1 MKTVY
6 GYDTENHVVAV
17 SAPGQEPWLMQYG
30 STSLDSSSGRL
41 LATVRPAAV
50 TATVLKE
57 QKEQSAPANTASP
70 TLSSTTPKVGVK
82 ISVSGNGTWSN
93 GPLAYSYQWEDCN
106 ASGKECALIPGA
118 VNQSYYPANSDEGH
132 TLVAQVNAVNAT
144 GSVVVASAATST
156 VASGTPTN
164 TLPEPPALGTNS
176 VTTVD
181 YNVPVSGSGAPHE
194 MTKAELE
201 KWGQSDDPTAAT
213 AIFPPDEP
221 MGWPAKDYTRAS
233 ITYFD
238 EQGRAVNHTSP
249 SGGIATSEYNETNEI
264 TRSLSADNRAAAVKE
279 ANPKEASEL
288 LDTKSEYNQEGTE
301 LVDTVGPQHN
311 VRLTTGTEVLARNH
325 VHYYYDEGAPKNETY
340 DLVTKVTDGA
350 RIQGQPEEK
359 DLRTTT
365 TSYSGQNNLGW
376 TLRKPTSVTTD
387 PSTGP
392 LGKNTHIFGG
402 LGSGN
407 GQFNNPRAVAVAANG
422 NVFVADTTNSRIE
435 VFTASGEYLK
445 QFGTEGSGKLKE
457 PEGVAVSPAGNVYV
471 ADTGDAHVKQFK
483 ENGEYVRTFGG
494 AAVGIT
500 VAKAFGSTEVYTVT
514 NGSGDV
520 IHQYTESGG
529 LVKEYGLESEGVHKP
544 QDIAVGTTGI
554 VYVTDTGEHPVQRF
568 LLGTRSAGFATEGTG
583 PGELKEPEGITS
595 GPGGNIYVA
604 DTANSRV
611 EEYSAT
617 GEYLAQYS
625 SRGTG
630 NGQLEAPGGVAFDTS
645 GDMYIA
651 DTGNNRIEEW
661 GGSASTGLNLIHT
674 TVYDPISGNV
684 VETRSPAAGPA
695 QTEGAFTYAAKTTYG
710 TLGSGNGQFNN
721 PRGVAV
727 AANGNVFVADTKNS
741 RIEMLSASGEYLKQF
756 GTEGS
761 GKLKEPEGVAV
772 SPAGNV
778 YVADTGDAHV
788 KEFKENGEYVRTFGG
803 AAVGITVAEVFGAS
817 EVYTVTNGSGDV
829 IHQYTENGGL
839 VKEYGLESEGV
850 HKPQGIAVN
859 PKTSVVYV
867 TDTGEHLVQKFT
879 LGIKAA
885 GFATEGSA
893 NGQLKEAE
901 GITSG
906 PNGNIYVADTANN
919 RVEEFTETGGYLAQY
934 GSKGT
939 GTSQFEHPGT
949 VAFAPSGNMYVAD
962 TNNNRIEKWTVPGEH
977 AVPSQTIYY
986 SAQSVPG
993 YPECGSHPEW
1003 AYLPCRSQPAAQP
1016 EGSLQKLPIV
1026 TNTYNMLD
1034 EPETVTEEFGSTT
1047 RTKKMTY
1054 DETGRL
1060 LTNEETSTIDTS
1072 LPKVT
1077 DEYNLET
1084 GTLQKQSTT
1093 TGSETK
1099 TLTRITNTLG
1109 QLTEYTDADS
1119 NTTKYVYSGPA
1130 NDGQVEEVTYGGE
1143 KGSQLYSYDPT
1154 TKSLTKLLDVGPGGG
1169 AGAGTFTAGYDVE
1182 GKILSVNYPNG
1193 MIAKYVR
1200 NSPGE
1205 TTEIAYE
1212 KTTHCTEKC
1221 TWFSETMAPSI
1232 HGEALVRTSTLA
1244 KEAYAYDGGGR
1255 ITQVQET
1262 LAGKGCKTRL
1272 YAYDE
1277 DSNRTSLTAR
1287 EPETEGKC
1295 ATTGGSTETHTYDE
1309 ADRLTDT
1316 NVSYEAFGNQTKIP
1330 STDAEGHEITATFY
1344 VDNQTHTQTQ
1354 NSETLT
1360 YNTDPEGRNREIEST
1375 GTTNSKVIN
1384 HYPGP
1389 GEAISWTSEG
1399 SEKWTRNIP
1408 GIDGTLTATQH
1419 NSEAAVLQLHDLQGD
1434 IVATAALSETE
1445 TKLITTYNSTE
1456 YGVPINGTPSKY
1468 SWLGA
1473 IGLATELPS
1482 GATASGGSSYVP
1494 QLGKPLQTQPVVP
1507 PGAPTMMYIT
1517 PYVSTLTPGMYEAAS
1532 AYAAGALGRE
1542 ATRQRE
1548 AKEQWE
1554 REHPATPEGEIPTP
1568 GEGGAEPYT
1577 VDPAKL
1583 LTAKEAKILAYG
1595 LRYGGSFAG
1604 VAWPEL
1610 GVFLEALEIVGGN
1623 AVTEAAEKLERCYK
1637 PLYEDKLTGDA
1648 RCKAFVNLE
1657 FGFIPTSWGVELCWK
1672 KEYTRKNK
1680 VHVTY
1685 PYCSST

>member
-1 MKTVY
+1 M
-6 GYDTENHVVAV
+6 VA
-17 SAPGQEPWLMQYG
+17 
-30 STSLDSSSGRL
+30 L
-41 LATVRPAAV
+41 LR
-50 TATVLKE
+50 
-57 QKEQSAPANTASP
+57 
-70 TLSSTTPKVGVK
+70 
-82 ISVSGNGTWSN
+82 
-93 GPLAYSYQWEDCN
+93 
-106 ASGKECALIPGA
+106 
-118 VNQSYYPANSDEGH
+118 
-132 TLVAQVNAVNAT
+132 
-144 GSVVVASAATST
+144 
-156 VASGTPTN
+156 
-164 TLPEPPALGTNS
+164 
-176 VTTVD
+176 
-181 YNVPVSGSGAPHE
+181 
-194 MTKAELE
+194 
-201 KWGQSDDPTAAT
+201 DP
-213 AIFPPDEP
+213 
-221 MGWPAKDYTRAS
+221 
-233 ITYFD
+233 
-238 EQGRAVNHTSP
+238 
-249 SGGIATSEYNETNEI
+249 
-264 TRSLSADNRAAAVKE
+264 
-279 ANPKEASEL
+279 
-288 LDTKSEYNQEGTE
+288 
-301 LVDTVGPQHN
+301 
-311 VRLTTGTEVLARNH
+311 
-325 VHYYYDEGAPKNETY
+325 
-340 DLVTKVTDGA
+340 
-350 RIQGQPEEK
+350 
-359 DLRTTT
+359 
-365 TSYSGQNNLGW
+365 
-376 TLRKPTSVTTD
+376 
-387 PSTGP
+387 
-392 LGKNTHIFGG
+392 
-402 LGSGN
+402 
-407 GQFNNPRAVAVAANG
+407 
-422 NVFVADTTNSRIE
+422 
-435 VFTASGEYLK
+435 
-445 QFGTEGSGKLKE
+445 
-457 PEGVAVSPAGNVYV
+457 
-471 ADTGDAHVKQFK
+471 
-483 ENGEYVRTFGG
+483 
-494 AAVGIT
+494 
-500 VAKAFGSTEVYTVT
+500 
-514 NGSGDV
+514 
-520 IHQYTESGG
+520 
-529 LVKEYGLESEGVHKP
+529 
-544 QDIAVGTTGI
+544 
-554 VYVTDTGEHPVQRF
+554 
-568 LLGTRSAGFATEGTG
+568 
-583 PGELKEPEGITS
+583 
-595 GPGGNIYVA
+595 
-604 DTANSRV
+604 
-611 EEYSAT
+611 
-617 GEYLAQYS
+617 
-625 SRGTG
+625 
-630 NGQLEAPGGVAFDTS
+630 
-645 GDMYIA
+645 
-651 DTGNNRIEEW
+651 
-661 GGSASTGLNLIHT
+661 
-674 TVYDPISGNV
+674 
-684 VETRSPAAGPA
+684 
-695 QTEGAFTYAAKTTYG
+695 
-710 TLGSGNGQFNN
+710 
-721 PRGVAV
+721 
-727 AANGNVFVADTKNS
+727 
-741 RIEMLSASGEYLKQF
+741 
-756 GTEGS
+756 
-761 GKLKEPEGVAV
+761 
-772 SPAGNV
+772 
-778 YVADTGDAHV
+778 
-788 KEFKENGEYVRTFGG
+788 
-803 AAVGITVAEVFGAS
+803 
-817 EVYTVTNGSGDV
+817 
-829 IHQYTENGGL
+829 
-839 VKEYGLESEGV
+839 GLESEGV

-1182 GKILSVNYPNG
+1182 GKIISVNYPNG

-1287 EPETEGKC
+1287 ESETEGKC

-1360 YNTDPEGRNREIEST
+1360 YD
-1375 GTTNSKVIN
+1375 TTQKD
-1384 HYPGP
+1384 
-1389 GEAISWTSEG
+1389 AIAKS
-1399 SEKWTRNIP
+1399 N
-1408 GIDGTLTATQH
+1408 
-1419 NSEAAVLQLHDLQGD
+1419 
-1434 IVATAALSETE
+1434 
-1445 TKLITTYNSTE
+1445 
-1456 YGVPINGTPSKY
+1456 
-1468 SWLGA
+1468 
-1473 IGLATELPS
+1473 
-1482 GATASGGSSYVP
+1482 P
-1494 QLGKPLQTQPVVP
+1494 QAQ
-1507 PGAPTMMYIT
+1507 
-1517 PYVSTLTPGMYEAAS
+1517 
-1532 AYAAGALGRE
+1532 
-1542 ATRQRE
+1542 
-1548 AKEQWE
+1548 
-1554 REHPATPEGEIPTP
+1554 PTP
-1568 GEGGAEPYT
+1568 
-1577 VDPAKL
+1577 K
-1583 LTAKEAKILAYG
+1583 
-1595 LRYGGSFAG
+1595 
-1604 VAWPEL
+1604 
-1610 GVFLEALEIVGGN
+1610 
-1623 AVTEAAEKLERCYK
+1623 
-1637 PLYEDKLTGDA
+1637 
-1648 RCKAFVNLE
+1648 
-1657 FGFIPTSWGVELCWK
+1657 
-1672 KEYTRKNK
+1672 
-1680 VHVTY
+1680 
-1685 PYCSST
+1685 